1 MSDNINNSTTR
12 KREEWIDMLRVFG
25 NLLLFFGGSCFFV
38 IFLMSTFC
46 KSSEWKLMSYMG
58 RNSIFYM
65 GFNLLVN
72 ACLNVVEKRID
83 ISGWMAYEWMF
94 RTVVNVFGISL
105 IVLLWNKFKK
115 KTAER

>member
-1 MSDNINNSTTR
+1 
-12 KREEWIDMLRVFG
+12 
-25 NLLLFFGGSCFFV
+25 
-38 IFLMSTFC
+38 
-46 KSSEWKLMSYMG
+46 
-58 RNSIFYM
+58 M

>member
-1 MSDNINNSTTR
+1 
-12 KREEWIDMLRVFG
+12 
-25 NLLLFFGGSCFFV
+25 
-38 IFLMSTFC
+38 
-46 KSSEWKLMSYMG
+46 MSYMG
-58 RNSIFYM
+58 RYSIFYM